1 MEQNEFILKVKLIT
15 PDLDIYDDVKED
27 YRITISAWDIGGQF
41 MVDQHITEFYPQ
53 LMQIGIE
60 ELCEGDMY
68 YGGEISIEELEKA
81 LSEWGFIIEGSET
94 HVKVLNGEVIETK
107 IKPTQDEDYVTYEKE
122 EEFKIHKSTEKLI
135 TQLERNLQRAI
146 AEESFEEAAEIRDE
160 IKFLKGE
167 K

>member
-15 PDLDIYDDVKED
+15 PDLDIYDDVKDD
-27 YRITISAWDIGGQF
+27 YQITISAWDIGGQF
-41 MVDQHITEFYPQ
+41 MIDQHITEFYPQ

-68 YGGEISIEELEKA
+68 YGGEMSIEELEKT
-81 LSEWGFIIEGSET
+81 LSEWGFIVEGSEV
-94 HVKVLNGEVIETK
+94 HEKFLNGEAIETK
-107 IKPTQDEDYVTYEKE
+107 IKPTQDEDYANYKKE
-122 EEFKIHKSTEKLI
+122 EDFKVHESTERLI
-135 TQLERNLQRAI
+135 KQLEKNIQRAI
-146 AEESFEEAAEIRDE
+146 AEENFEEAAEIRDE